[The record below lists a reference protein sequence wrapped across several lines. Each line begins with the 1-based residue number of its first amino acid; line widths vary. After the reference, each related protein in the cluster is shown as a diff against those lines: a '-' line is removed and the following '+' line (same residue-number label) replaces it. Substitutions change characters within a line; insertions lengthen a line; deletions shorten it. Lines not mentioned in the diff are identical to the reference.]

1 MPKNTA
7 RKFQVPKKIFEK
19 LLMIMKSPVCPYL
32 AKFRQFG
39 TTLKHFGHFESV
51 HLVCAKIL
59 SLFRQTYYAI
69 GQIVIGVNV
78 IWSCC

>member
-1 MPKNTA
+1 MPKNTP

-69 GQIVIGVNV
+69 GQIFIGVNV